1 MKGRTSIM
9 ALSAAFLAIS
19 QCWAESG
26 DTLYVQKSEAAVH
39 TGPGIN
45 HSILLKIGKGH
56 ELIEL
61 SRQGEWIN
69 VGIARTGGKDGWIH
83 SSLVGSVSSG
93 GATVAPAD
101 PKFDAFVRDVEKLN
115 DKAESIAGFPFFTK
129 IENLGDGIVQLTAH
143 DGWLSAPRSNREDN
157 LETLFYLWSQHEGS
171 GLPVAVY
178 ITNRMG
184 EVVMR
189 R

>member
-1 MKGRTSIM
+1 MKGQTSVM
-9 ALSAAFLAIS
+9 VLSAAFLAIS
-19 QCWAESG
+19 QCWAEPG
-26 DTLYVQKSEAAVH
+26 DTLYVQKSLAVVH
-39 TGPGIN
+39 TGPGTS
-45 HSILLKIGKGH
+45 HSVLLKLGKGH

-61 SRQGEWIN
+61 YRQGEWIN

-83 SSLVGSVSSG
+83 ASLVGSVSSG

-101 PKFDAFVRDVEKLN
+101 PKFDTFVRDVGKLN
-115 DKAESIAGFPFFTK
+115 DKVEPITGFPFFTK

-143 DGWLSAPRSNREDN
+143 DGWLSAPRSSREAN
-157 LETLFYLWSQHEGS
+157 LETLFNLWSQHEGS

-178 ITNRMG
+178 IANRMG
-184 EVVMR
+184 KIVMR